1 MGWGIFAFWLLSLG
15 CSQHYNAKGLVF
27 QDASSKR
34 IPTKSLFMGTS
45 EGKVL
50 RLHLGD
56 DSKYF
61 EYLIGCGAEVE
72 GLRVG
77 RQLWVDSWT
86 IVDAGDGSAPFL
98 GVLIE
103 KYGRLMMHDINTD
116 TEVELLV
123 DTLDVDIWSLMGKP
137 ILVTGIVVGQ
147 HQVRVMSVKL
157 LSPQNDS
164 LESDSS
170 DEH

>member
-1 MGWGIFAFWLLSLG
+1 MGWGIFAFWLLGLG
-15 CSQHYNAKGLVF
+15 CSVHYNAKGLVF
-27 QDASSKR
+27 QDAAPGGMTSG
-34 IPTKSLFMGTS
+34 PLFMGTS

-56 DSKYF
+56 DAKYF
-61 EYLIGCGAEVE
+61 EFLIGCGAEVE
-72 GLRVG
+72 GARLG

-98 GVLIE
+98 GVLVE
-103 KYGRLMMHDINTD
+103 KYGRLMIHDINTD

-123 DTLDVDIWSLMGKP
+123 DALDVDVWSLLGQP

-157 LSPQNDS
+157 LSVDKA
-164 LESDSS
+164 SS
-170 DEH
+170 DEP